1 MPRKKIFSPGRVVL
15 VSVLLTIL
23 LGSLVLKLPISQAEP
38 LCFIDCLFTAAS
50 SACVTGVLTVPLDA
64 FTYFGKI
71 IILILMQIGGV
82 GLITLSLCLIS
93 LFTELGLATK
103 LMAGQVLELETS
115 RHLKQ
120 VLIFIAI
127 FTISIELLGALCIY
141 FIISPSFSF
150 GDAIFNSLFHSV
162 SSFCSVGLSFAGNS
176 LIAYKDN
183 IPMLTITGILILL
196 GTTGFMT
203 WYELV
208 NHVKRKLAKK
218 RRRNISLTT
227 KIVVS
232 ATIIMILTA
241 TVVLLLLES
250 YGAAGTLS
258 WPRTIF
264 NMLFNAISYRSTGF
278 TSISLS
284 TMQPATILFILMYS
298 LIGSSPNSTG
308 SGIKVTTFVIVLA
321 TIRSILNE
329 RSDTEIKGRRIAQ
342 DQVFKSLSILSLSFC
357 WIIISTFL
365 LLIFEPDK
373 SFIDIFFEA
382 VSSFTTLG
390 LATEITPCLSTAGKI
405 LIMINMFIG
414 RLGSLT
420 FLLAF
425 IRRKIQ
431 ERAEFQYPE
440 ERVMI

>member
-23 LGSLVLKLPISQAEP
+23 FGSLVLKLPISQAEP
-38 LCFIDCLFTAAS
+38 LSFIDCLFTAAS
-50 SACVTGVLTVPLDA
+50 SACVTGVLTVPLDS

-82 GLITLSLCLIS
+82 GLITLSLFLVS
-93 LFTELGLATK
+93 LFTDLGLATK
-103 LMAGQVLELETS
+103 LMAGQILELENST
-115 RHLKQ
+115 HIKE
-120 VLIFIAI
+120 VLLFIAI
-127 FTISIELLGALCIY
+127 FTLSIELLGALCIF
-141 FIISPSFSF
+141 FIISPDFSF
-150 GDAIFNSLFHSV
+150 GDAIFNSLFHSI

-176 LIAYKDN
+176 LTSYKN
-183 IPMLTITGILILL
+183 NVPMLTITALLILL

-208 NHVKRKLAKK
+208 NYVKRKIQNK
-218 RRRNISLTT
+218 RRKNISLTT

-232 ATIIMILTA
+232 TTIIMIITA
-241 TVVLLLLES
+241 TIILTLLES
-250 YGAAGTLS
+250 FRGATTLS

-284 TMQPATILFILMYS
+284 TMQPATIFFILMYS

-321 TIRSILNE
+321 TIRSLLIE
-329 RSDTEIKGRRIAQ
+329 RTDIEIKGRRIPQ
-342 DQVFKSLSILSLSFC
+342 DQVFKALSILSLSFC

-365 LLIFEPDK
+365 LLLLETDK
-373 SFIDIFFEA
+373 SFINIFFET
-382 VSSFTTLG
+382 VSSFTAIG
-390 LATEITPCLSTAGKI
+390 LATEITPCLSVAGKI

-425 IRRKIQ
+425 IRRRIQ